1 MLKMEEGKMK
11 LTHSCIITNDVPK
24 LTKFYNDVLQIEPQG
39 EGSYIEFPT
48 ENGILSL
55 FSLESM
61 EQYAPNS
68 TQTASNESIILEF
81 EVKDVDKEYDRLRGM
96 EIKWVMYPA
105 NLPWGIRAIYFHDP
119 DGNLINF
126 YTKI

>member
-1 MLKMEEGKMK
+1 MEKMK
-11 LTHSCIITNDVPK
+11 LTHSCIITNDITK
-24 LTKFYNDVLQIEPQG
+24 LTKFYNELLQIEPQG

-48 ENGILSL
+48 ENGVLSL

-68 TQTASNESIILEF
+68 AQTASNKSIILEF
-81 EVKDVDKEYDRLRGM
+81 EVRDVDKEYDRLRGM

-105 NLPWGIRAIYFHDP
+105 NLPWGMRAIYFRDP

>member
-1 MLKMEEGKMK
+1 MK
-11 LTHSCIITNDVPK
+11 LTHSCIITNDITK
-24 LTKFYNDVLQIEPQG
+24 LTKFYNELLQIEPQG

-48 ENGILSL
+48 ENGVLSL

-68 TQTASNESIILEF
+68 AQTASNKSIILEF
-81 EVKDVDKEYDRLRGM
+81 EVRDVDKEYDRLRGM

-105 NLPWGIRAIYFHDP
+105 NLPWGMRAIYFRDP